1 MVKVYI
7 SPSSQEDNRGVGNYG
22 TEEVTKFL
30 MSCPGWKNGLVQTHE
45 F

>member
-22 TEEVTKFL
+22 TEEVR
-30 MSCPGWKNGLVQTHE
+30 MNQIADVVE
-45 F
+45 R